1 MSARHGPLRA
11 GVVALAVGLL
21 ATPALG
27 ATDRVDLDDLG
38 PAGSRGALA
47 DDALEYPRRH
57 DFVVDLGNA
66 LEHPRRGGFVAD
78 VEPGRPVDIAR
89 PAVER
94 ITGEGELIVADDGEE
109 LTFGADV
116 FFAFD
121 EAALTSV
128 ARDTLDELAGDI
140 QRRADAAGA
149 MQVVGHSDS
158 VGDTG
163 YNEALSELRA
173 QAVADYLVDELGLG
187 DVDLRV
193 EGRGEAD
200 PVAPNETEDGEDNPD
215 GRARN
220 RRVEL
225 TFDA

>member
-1 MSARHGPLRA
+1 MSVRHGLLRV
-11 GVVALAVGLL
+11 GVVAVAVGVL
-21 ATPALG
+21 AGPAVG
-27 ATDRVDLDDLG
+27 ATERVDLDHLE

-47 DDALEYPRRH
+47 DDALEHPRRY
-57 DFVVDLGNA
+57 DFVVDLGDA
-66 LEHPRRGGFVAD
+66 LEHPRRGDFVVD
-78 VEPGRPVDIAR
+78 VEPGRPVAIAR
-89 PAVER
+89 PEVER
-94 ITGEGELIVADDGEE
+94 VTGEGELIVADDGEE

-121 EAALTSV
+121 EAELTNT
-128 ARDTLDELAGDI
+128 ARDTLDELAGEI
-140 QRRADAAGA
+140 EQRADASGA

-158 VGDTG
+158 VGDPG
-163 YNEALSELRA
+163 YNEALSEQRA
-173 QAVADYLVDELGLG
+173 QAVADYLIDVLGLG

-193 EGRGEAD
+193 EGRGEAE
-200 PVAPNETEDGEDNPD
+200 PVAPNETDDGEDNPD